1 MITIENILINQN
13 KKISIPE
20 KEDYFDKDGFLIC
33 GKCGTRKQKNIN
45 PPIIIG
51 KRIIRRVPILCE
63 CEHKKRKAEE
73 EYQNNLD
80 FQKKME
86 RLQRDGITDTQYLK
100 FKFAN
105 DDKNNKAISEV
116 CMKYVEN
123 WWKMKEENIGIL
135 FYGSIGTGKTFLA
148 CCIAN
153 ALLQKLVTVSI
164 TNFPRI
170 LNALQNC
177 EYEKEKEKERQKI
190 IDKLQYYSLMI
201 IDDLGAE
208 RNTSYSVEQIFNI
221 IDTRQRS
228 KKPLIITT
236 NLSMNEL
243 KNPNSLEYKRIY
255 DRILEMCP
263 IRLKLTGESRR
274 VEIAENKKDKA
285 KRLLGLD

>member
-1 MITIENILINQN
+1 MVTIENILINQN
-13 KKISIPE
+13 KKRSMPE
-20 KEDYFDKDGFLIC
+20 KEDYFDKDGFLVC
-33 GKCGTRKQKNIN
+33 GKCNTRKQKDIN

-51 KRIIRRVPILCE
+51 QRVIRRVPIICK
-63 CEHKKRKAEE
+63 CEHEKIKAEE

-80 FQKKME
+80 FKKKME
-86 RLQRDGITDTQYLK
+86 RLQRDGITDTKYLK
-100 FKFAN
+100 FKFEN
-105 DDKNNKAISEV
+105 DDGNNKAISEV
-116 CMKYVEN
+116 CMRYVEN
-123 WWKMKEENIGIL
+123 WQKMKEENMGIL
-135 FYGSIGTGKTFLA
+135 FYGGIGTGKTFLA

-153 ALLQKLVTVSI
+153 ALLQKLVTVSV

-170 LNALQNC
+170 LNTLQSY
-177 EYEKEKEKERQKI
+177 EYEKENERQKI
-190 IDKLQYYSLMI
+190 IDKLQYYSLVV
-201 IDDLGAE
+201 IDDLGVE
-208 RNTSYSVEQIFNI
+208 RNTPYSIEQIFNI
-221 IDTRQRS
+221 IDTRGRA

-255 DRILEMCP
+255 DRVLEMCP